1 MAVRSIVR
9 IDEDLCTGC
18 GLCVMPCA
26 EGAIRIVDG
35 KAKVMK
41 EEFCDGAGVCLG
53 TCPEGAITIEQREAE
68 DFDLSA
74 ALAFNRDN
82 PIADHAETAEAVVA
96 SGDDPTAFSFDIE
109 EEHMNEETRN
119 DQSSDEKSEPKKCM
133 FCERTENEK
142 VVLKARYKG
151 EKGWVCTACLPS
163 LIHG

>member
-18 GLCVMPCA
+18 GMCVMPCA

-41 EEFCDGAGVCLG
+41 EEFCDGAGVCLSS
-53 TCPEGAITIEQREAE
+53 CPEGAITIEKREAE
-68 DFDLSA
+68 EFSLDA

-82 PIADHAETAEAVVA
+82 PIASHEETAEAVVA
-96 SGDDPTAFSFDIE
+96 AGDDPTAFSFDIE
-109 EEHMNEETRN
+109 EEQMSNA
-119 DQSSDEKSEPKKCM
+119 SAKDEKSEPKKCM
-133 FCERTENEK
+133 FCEMTENER
-142 VVLKARYKG
+142 VVLKGRFQG
-151 EKGWVCTACLPS
+151 EKGWVCTACLPR